1 MFVVIIE
8 WNKSWNIKYTPCN
21 KVLKNAIFF
30 LKSCLP
36 CIKVFSPAQ
45 GQEEG
50 VTKGVTP
57 KSEYEGWV

>member
-1 MFVVIIE
+1 M
-8 WNKSWNIKYTPCN
+8 
-21 KVLKNAIFF
+21 LFF
-30 LKSCLP
+30 FKSCLP
-36 CIKVFSPAQ
+36 CIKVFSSTQ